1 MRLRYQVMA
10 SREPSRKPT
19 APQRD
24 QKRGGAALL
33 IIDMI
38 NLFNFVGGDK
48 LRTAANRMLT
58 PVQRLRSQADVS
70 EVPVIYVNDN
80 FGEWHSD
87 QSRLV
92 DRARSEASEIIDALA
107 PREQD
112 YFIIKPQLSG
122 FYATNLSLLLPK
134 LGVSRLVLT
143 GIAADICVLFT
154 AGDAHMRDYALW
166 VPEDTVA
173 AEKSHRTE
181 WALSVMHDHLGAE
194 IAPTDSLDLKTWMAA
209 LDRRGVR

>member
-1 MRLRYQVMA
+1 MA

-33 IIDMI
+33 IIDMS

-48 LRTAANRMLT
+48 LRTAANRMIT
-58 PVQRLRSQADVS
+58 PVQRLRSQADAS
-70 EVPVIYVNDN
+70 KVPVIYVNDN

-92 DRARSEASEIIDALA
+92 NRARSEASEIIDALA

-122 FYATNLSLLLPK
+122 FYATNLPLLLPK
-134 LGVSRLVLT
+134 FGVSRLVLT
-143 GIAADICVLFT
+143 GSPLISVSCSRPAMRICGTTRYGCLKMRLRPKRAIAQSGRFRSCTIAW
-154 AGDAHMRDYALW
+154 AR
-166 VPEDTVA
+166 
-173 AEKSHRTE
+173 KS
-181 WALSVMHDHLGAE
+181 
-194 IAPTDSLDLKTWMAA
+194 
-209 LDRRGVR
+209 RRPIPSI